1 MLHHLLPVE
10 LSLKYSAN
18 LEISSLYG
26 KKILPQAFSIF
37 FPYCKLIYEMYLN
50 YYMQMSY
57 YISIFLALTFGRQK
71 KSN

>member
-26 KKILPQAFSIF
+26 QKILRQAFF
-37 FPYCKLIYEMYLN
+37 N
-50 YYMQMSY
+50 
-57 YISIFLALTFGRQK
+57 FLSLL
-71 KSN
+71 